1 MILTP
6 PHSALTLSLSLV
18 SHWMSTM
25 MWSEGCSSV
34 LLSGTPS
41 TTRSCN
47 RAQGSILELAMN
59 LHSAQRRAFS
69 LLLEVSTSTFTSANK
84 DIMQNCRLR
93 TLAGQHRSFSGHYKT
108 QRKFVC
114 IFKILSLVYVY
125 SIYLVRLVVSGFVLK
140 GL

>member
-1 MILTP
+1 MILTMILPMILTP

-18 SHWMSTM
+18 SHCMRTM

-47 RAQGSILELAMN
+47 RAQGSILELAGSILELAMN

-69 LLLEVSTSTFTSANK
+69 WFLEVSTSTFT
-84 DIMQNCRLR
+84 
-93 TLAGQHRSFSGHYKT
+93 TG
-108 QRKFVC
+108 
-114 IFKILSLVYVY
+114 
-125 SIYLVRLVVSGFVLK
+125 
-140 GL
+140 